1 MLTHT
6 ETYDY
11 NGVLIKLNAN
21 LKTGEFVAVTSAVG
35 RVITNRDLSAI
46 KAVDGIKK
54 KIDEVMECEI

>member
-21 LKTGEFVAVTSAVG
+21 LKTGEFVAVATVRG
-35 RVITNRDLSAI
+35 VTMTGRDLSAAQ
-46 KAVDGIKK
+46 AVDTVKR
-54 KIDEVMECEI
+54 KIDEVME

>member
-21 LKTGEFVAVTSAVG
+21 LKTGEFVAVATARGVTMTG
-35 RVITNRDLSAI
+35 RDLSAAQ
-46 KAVDGIKK
+46 AVDIVKR
-54 KIDEVMECEI
+54 KIDEVGK

>member
-21 LKTGEFVAVTSAVG
+21 LKTGEFVAVATARGVTMMG
-35 RVITNRDLSAI
+35 RDLSAAQ
-46 KAVDGIKK
+46 AVDIVKR
-54 KIDEVMECEI
+54 KIDEVGK